1 MTKLVIPLLFISL
14 VLMQPVQAA
23 VKYVYQVTSTVS
35 IPIKVTKY
43 EACTKEVK
51 ERKEGRWVYTNK
63 KTKCPKE
70 VEAWRT
76 IRVIDVFKAADSKSA
91 IKKAIEHYKD
101 KGYKYLKLIAVKKIQ

>member
-14 VLMQPVQAA
+14 VFMEPVHAA
-23 VKYVYQVTSTVS
+23 SKNVYQITSRVS

-43 EACTKEVK
+43 VACTKEVK
-51 ERKEGRWVYTNK
+51 VRKGGRWIYINK
-63 KTKCPKE
+63 KAKCPEK

-76 IRVIDVFKAADSKSA
+76 IKVIDVFKEADSKSA
-91 IKKAIEHYKD
+91 VKKAKEHYKD